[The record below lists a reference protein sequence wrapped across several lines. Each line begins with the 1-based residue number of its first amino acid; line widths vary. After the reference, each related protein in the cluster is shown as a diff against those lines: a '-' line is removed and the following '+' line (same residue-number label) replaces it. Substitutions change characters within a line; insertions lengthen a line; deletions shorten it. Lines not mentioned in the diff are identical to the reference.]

1 MPEWLGGRTDRDRRQ
16 PAASFLFHSG
26 TIEEL
31 QGALLLAI
39 SPPGD
44 IVLDVARAVGPEG
57 METAKAALEKRAQ
70 SGIAAAPFEPVA
82 PETAGAFNG
91 AAPASSTAPADKAYQ
106 RFEAVVLQTFLQSMM
121 PKDSQAVYGSGLAGD
136 MWKSELAQQVASV
149 MAKHGGIGIANRLLK
164 AHYMVDGKSV
174 PLTGAWDGA
183 AKAEQDARHLMTRA
197 VIDEMQRKLTM
208 PMGAATPSDE
218 TRI

>member
-1 MPEWLGGRTDRDRRQ
+1 M
-16 PAASFLFHSG
+16 
-26 TIEEL
+26 
-31 QGALLLAI
+31 AI

-44 IVLDVARAVGPEG
+44 IVLDVARAIGPQG

-70 SGIAAAPFEPVA
+70 SGIAAAPFEPA
-82 PETAGAFNG
+82 GPEATAFNST
-91 AAPASSTAPADKAYQ
+91 ARSSSTTPASKAYQ

-164 AHYMVDGKSV
+164 AHYMVDGKSL
-174 PLTGAWDGA
+174 PLTGAWDGP
-183 AKAEQDARHLMTRA
+183 AKAEQDARHLMTHA

-208 PMGAATPSDE
+208 PIGADAQSDE

>member
-1 MPEWLGGRTDRDRRQ
+1 MPEWWGRANDGNWRQ
-16 PAASFLFHSG
+16 LAASLLFHIG
-26 TIEEL
+26 AIEETP
-31 QGALLLAI
+31 GSPLLAI

-70 SGIAAAPFEPVA
+70 SGIASAPFEPVG
-82 PETAGAFNG
+82 PETVGVFNST
-91 AAPASSTAPADKAYQ
+91 APASSTAAANKAYQ

-121 PKDSQAVYGSGLAGD
+121 PKDSQAVYGAGLAGD

-183 AKAEQDARHLMTRA
+183 AKAEQDARHLMTHA
-197 VIDEMQRKLTM
+197 VMDEIQRKLTM
-208 PMGAATPSDE
+208 PLGTDAPSDE

>member
-1 MPEWLGGRTDRDRRQ
+1 
-16 PAASFLFHSG
+16 
-26 TIEEL
+26 
-31 QGALLLAI
+31 LAI

-44 IVLDVARAVGPEG
+44 IVLDVARAVGVEG

-70 SGIAAAPFEPVA
+70 SGIAAAPFEPVG
-82 PETAGAFNG
+82 PETAGAFNSTG
-91 AAPASSTAPADKAYQ
+91 ASATPANKAYQ

-164 AHYMVDGKSV
+164 AHYMVEGKSV

-183 AKAEQDARHLMTRA
+183 AKAEHDTRHLMTRA

-208 PMGAATPSDE
+208 PIGAATPSDE

>member
-1 MPEWLGGRTDRDRRQ
+1 
-16 PAASFLFHSG
+16 
-26 TIEEL
+26 
-31 QGALLLAI
+31 LAI

-57 METAKAALEKRAQ
+57 IETARAALEKRAQ
-70 SGIAAAPFEPVA
+70 SGIAAAPFEPA
-82 PETAGAFNG
+82 GPETAQAFN
-91 AAPASSTAPADKAYQ
+91 AAAAGPARTPASKAYQ
-106 RFEAVVLQTFLQSMM
+106 RFEAVVLQTFLQSML

-136 MWKSELAQQVASV
+136 MWKSELAQQLAAV
-149 MAKHGGIGIANRLLK
+149 MAKRGGIGIANRLLK
-164 AHYMVDGKSV
+164 AHYEVEGKSV

-183 AKAEQDARHLMTRA
+183 AKAEQDSRHLMTRA

-208 PMGAATPSDE
+208 PIGAATPSDE

>member
-1 MPEWLGGRTDRDRRQ
+1 
-16 PAASFLFHSG
+16 
-26 TIEEL
+26 
-31 QGALLLAI
+31 LAI

-44 IVLDVARAVGPEG
+44 IVLDVARAVGVEG

-70 SGIAAAPFEPVA
+70 SGIAAAPFEPA
-82 PETAGAFNG
+82 GPETAGAFNSTG
-91 AAPASSTAPADKAYQ
+91 AGARATPANKAYQ

-121 PKDSQAVYGSGLAGD
+121 PKNSEAVYGSVLAGD

-149 MAKHGGIGIANRLLK
+149 MAKRGGIGIANRLLK
-164 AHYMVDGKSV
+164 AHYMVEGKSV
-174 PLTGAWDGA
+174 PLTGAWDGT
-183 AKAEQDARHLMTRA
+183 AKAEHDTRHLMTRA

-208 PMGAATPSDE
+208 PIGAATPSDE